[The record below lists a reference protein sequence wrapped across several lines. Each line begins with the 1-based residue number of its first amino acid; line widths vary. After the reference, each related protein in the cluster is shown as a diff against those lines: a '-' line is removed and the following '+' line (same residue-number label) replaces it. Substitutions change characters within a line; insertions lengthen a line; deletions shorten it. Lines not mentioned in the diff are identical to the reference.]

1 MSALRLRISTEPG
14 RPLIRLPIDSRSDRL
29 CDLSIRLFRR
39 MQFIPPIPNNSQSRS
54 FNRVRERVPN
64 ETIPVT
70 TDGIRAGPIRSDIFV
85 ELEYAG
91 VHSASCVQWRGA
103 VEIVFR
109 VVEHVRE
116 EGMRIEET
124 YVKTVRGGRL
134 NRFVRHT
141 NVRSV
146 KRGSKKLQQS
156 AGQGIASADQLSHV
170 VTPLRRVTLHRPVT
184 IRVGNRGV

>member
-1 MSALRLRISTEPG
+1 M
-14 RPLIRLPIDSRSDRL
+14 RPVCPPAPTDAVHPTYSNQTIVNHVRS
-29 CDLSIRLFRR
+29 IEFV
-39 MQFIPPIPNNSQSRS
+39 NG
-54 FNRVRERVPN
+54 VPD
-64 ETIPVT
+64 ETVPVT
-70 TDGIRAGPIRSDIFV
+70 TDGIRAGPVCSDIFV
-85 ELEYAG
+85 ELKYAG
-91 VHSASCVQWRGA
+91 VHSASCVQWRSA

-124 YVKTVRGGRL
+124 YVKTVRDGRL